1 MMSTFAVSSV
11 ASRLLSLIEGN
22 HDLYRAPS
30 NRVGQK
36 HPPGATASYVFGIM
50 HADILRQIGGGVPWE
65 CSTCRNLEV
74 YYQIGPLH
82 IQSLAKI
89 FPLCA

>member
-11 ASRLLSLIEGN
+11 PSKLLSLTEGN

-36 HPPGATASYVFGIM
+36 HPPGATASYVLVSCM
-50 HADILRQIGGGVPWE
+50 QILRQLGV
-65 CSTCRNLEV
+65 
-74 YYQIGPLH
+74 GPLGN
-82 IQSLAKI
+82 A
-89 FPLCA
+89 PLVETYKSIIK

>member
-1 MMSTFAVSSV
+1 MTTFMHHDAVSSV
-11 ASRLLSLIEGN
+11 ASRLLSLTKGN

-50 HADILRQIGGGVPWE
+50 HADILRQIGV
-65 CSTCRNLEV
+65 
-74 YYQIGPLH
+74 GPLGN
-82 IQSLAKI
+82 A
-89 FPLCA
+89 PLVET

>member
-11 ASRLLSLIEGN
+11 ASRLLSLTEGN

-50 HADILRQIGGGVPWE
+50 HADTAAVGGGAPWE

-74 YYQIGPLH
+74 HYQIGPLH

-89 FPLCA
+89 CA